1 MKVEKILNEKE
12 QTSQMQGLSK
22 MKVVRTAVYAR
33 VSTDMDIQKSSLE
46 EQMKSFR
53 AKIDEH
59 PGWVLVDV
67 YADEG
72 ISGTRVKHRKAFLR
86 MIKDCEEGKVNYILA
101 KSISRFA
108 RNTVECLYYVRYL
121 QSLGVQLFF
130 EKENIRTDDPTSSF
144 VLSLMSAVAQDE
156 SHSISMNVKMGYRS
170 RYKRGEYNL
179 GNNRM
184 LGYDCIRGKLVPNKD
199 ADIVRTVFSRFLE
212 GQTYREIAD
221 GIQEMGATTM
231 RGKSRLSPETIRYM
245 LGNETYVGDKL
256 LQKQAPR
263 DYLTKKPDPNIPY
276 QSVYLSNDHE
286 AIIDRETWEKVQEI
300 LHQREVAAKA
310 GIFKRCKEHHILYGK
325 VFCGECGAPYIR
337 RTYRSRG
344 GHYKAW
350 NCKERQ
356 KGSKG
361 NGCKNV
367 ILREDVLIQAILEK
381 LGESVLV
388 EEVLG
393 TIQKVLVFT
402 DRVKIVR

>member
-1 MKVEKILNEKE
+1 MIIKKV
-12 QTSQMQGLSK
+12 MP
-22 MKVVRTAVYAR
+22 KVKTAKKRVAAYCR
-33 VSTDMDIQKSSLE
+33 VSTLREDQDESFETQQKYYAEMIQHYPDWELVKIYADRRSATKVKNRPGFQQMVMDAQAKKLDIIICKSVSRFSRNMADCQRYAKWFRTLGITIIFE
-46 EQMKSFR
+46 EQ
-53 AKIDEH
+53 
-59 PGWVLVDV
+59 
-67 YADEG
+67 
-72 ISGTRVKHRKAFLR
+72 
-86 MIKDCEEGKVNYILA
+86 
-101 KSISRFA
+101 
-108 RNTVECLYYVRYL
+108 
-121 QSLGVQLFF
+121 
-130 EKENIRTDDPTSSF
+130 NIRTDDPTSSF

-156 SHSISMNVKMGYRS
+156 RHSISMNVKMGYRS

-199 ADIVRTVFSRFLE
+199 VDIVRTVFSRFLE

-221 GIQEMGATTM
+221 GIQDMGATTM

-286 AIIDRETWEKVQEI
+286 AIIDRETWEKVQGI
-300 LHQREVAAKA
+300 LQQREEAAKT
-310 GIFKRCKEHHILYGK
+310 GIYKRSKEHHILYGK
-325 VFCGECGAPYIR
+325 VFCGECGAPYVR
-337 RTYRSRG
+337 RTYRSGDR
-344 GHYKAW
+344 HYKAW

-356 KGSKG
+356 KGRKG

-381 LGESVLV
+381 LGGTALD
-388 EEVLG
+388 EVQMG
-393 TIQKVLVFT
+393 AIQKVLVFT